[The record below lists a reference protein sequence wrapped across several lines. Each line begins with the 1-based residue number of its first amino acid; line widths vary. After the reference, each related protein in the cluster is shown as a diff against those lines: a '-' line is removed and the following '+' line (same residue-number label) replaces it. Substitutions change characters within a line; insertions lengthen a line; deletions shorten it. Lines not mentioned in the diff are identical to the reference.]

1 MITINT
7 VLFTIMC
14 IVFVVLLITAV
25 RLVYLQYYNITG
37 LEDTLRKTLI
47 ANEHMYLIFHDINER
62 ITYAD
67 RKLKEIDV
75 RGSYSSDDEV
85 GFFFVELQRIQELL
99 NTFSTYFI
107 KKNDTDT
114 NTTEDK

>member
-1 MITINT
+1 MII
-7 VLFTIMC
+7 C
-14 IVFVVLLITAV
+14 
-25 RLVYLQYYNITG
+25 G
-37 LEDTLRKTLI
+37 
-47 ANEHMYLIFHDINER
+47 
-62 ITYAD
+62 
-67 RKLKEIDV
+67 
-75 RGSYSSDDEV
+75 DDEV